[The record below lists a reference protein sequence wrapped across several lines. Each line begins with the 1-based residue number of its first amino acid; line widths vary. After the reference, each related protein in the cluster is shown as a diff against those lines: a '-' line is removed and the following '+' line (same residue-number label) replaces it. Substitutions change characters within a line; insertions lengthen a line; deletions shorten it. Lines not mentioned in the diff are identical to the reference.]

1 MNYAGFNRSIMPLNS
16 SLKVTLSCVH
26 LTFLFASYLSYFF
39 FFFLTD
45 KTPGLF
51 NNLCNHYSKKK
62 YPYILSVNL
71 SYRSYRTRI
80 KDRSVDCLFMHSFAT
95 YFDMF
100 ALGHARH
107 PRQTIS
113 NRSTIHRS
121 WIAIASMFSKR
132 YQYSKQLVVFPD
144 QETCSALDIRSLE
157 RDIELGSP

>member
-1 MNYAGFNRSIMPLNS
+1 MC
-16 SLKVTLSCVH
+16 T
-26 LTFLFASYLSYFF
+26 SYFF
-39 FFFLTD
+39 IRFLSFLLLFFWQIKLPACLIIYVIIILKKISIHFI
-45 KTPGLF
+45 
-51 NNLCNHYSKKK
+51 SKKK

-100 ALGHARH
+100 ALGHARN